1 MPQTPSTCPGPMG
14 HDVPASPAGASAG
27 DAARAGYV
35 IDLVSL
41 ITGVPVADIRAT
53 DRRDARTSRA
63 RQLAMYLTYVAWQWP
78 LYRIGAVFGRDRT
91 TVGYACRRIED
102 LRDNRDVDA
111 TLDWLEAC
119 LQALPETL
127 SLRAVRNGWA
137 RVFS

>member
-1 MPQTPSTCPGPMG
+1 MPQTSSTRRDLIS
-14 HDVPASPAGASAG
+14 HEALTAPAVASVG

-102 LRDNRDVDA
+102 LRDNRDVDT

-127 SLRAVRNGWA
+127 SLRAVRNRWS
-137 RVFS
+137 RVY